1 MLTKLLAGNSGDS
14 PIIDC
19 PYRQRFFIEVKLAGM
34 GRIALSTRNLAA
46 ESDVSS
52 WNLFQ
57 IVAEIFCP
65 HIGCLQ
71 RQHIRFPHC
80 LDCGLPREARHYR
93 TVNKRWCA
101 FGYRDMDFRPV

>member
-34 GRIALSTRNLAA
+34 GWIAFSTRNLAA

-57 IVAEIFCP
+57 IVAEIFRP

-71 RQHIRFPHC
+71 RQHIRFPTASIAAC
-80 LDCGLPREARHYR
+80 REARHYR